1 MKIIKNSIYTVAILL
16 VVFCATLLVA
26 GRFGIGGVRALVVQ
40 SGSMEPTI
48 STKSIVVTAPVGS
61 YTAGDVV
68 TFKQSGREQVLVT
81 HRVVKVENGQFTT
94 KGDAN
99 EGVDSE
105 IVPAQDVVGKVI
117 FSVPFVGSIISF
129 AQTQVG
135 FTILVVIPAVA
146 IVYSELLNIKNSIVK
161 FFVSRK
167 EVAGQ
172 K

>member
-16 VVFCATLLVA
+16 VVVCATLLVA

-48 STKSIVVTAPVGS
+48 STKSIVVTAPTSS

-81 HRVVKVENGQFTT
+81 HRVVKAENGQLTT

-135 FTILVVIPAVA
+135 FMILVVIPAVA